1 MSVSKRQNA
10 VRPLIGGLAVAA
22 MATGL
27 AIGTAAAGGET
38 IGYSAP
44 FLSDPFQAIMAD
56 LTTKGAESAGLDL
69 LPVTNAN
76 ADAGKQIT
84 NVRTM
89 LSQGAKGLIVVP
101 VDSDAI
107 IPALN
112 SAAEKNV
119 PVVTIDLGPA
129 GGKVAMI
136 VRADNSRMG
145 EEACKVMGKAVGGKG
160 KVLSLLGDQASIN
173 GRDRTTGF
181 NNCMKAQFPD
191 IEIIEQPT
199 YWKTETATAAAQ
211 TVVGATPDL
220 AGIYMQSDSVML
232 AGVLNVLKSAGKLK
246 AVGEE
251 GHLPLVSIDAT
262 PYALDQI
269 RANMLDAAV
278 SQPLES
284 YVKFGLSYL
293 EDAMAGKTFSTGPT
307 DHDSQIVEF
316 EGNLM
321 DLLPSPVVTA
331 ENVDDAAL
339 WGNQVK

>member
-1 MSVSKRQNA
+1 MKSPGKRNFA
-10 VRPLIGGLAVAA
+10 RPVIGGIIAA
-22 MATGL
+22 AAATSL
-27 AIGTAAAGGET
+27 AIGAASAAGET

-56 LTTKGAESAGLDL
+56 LTTKNSEAAGLDL
-69 LPVTNAN
+69 LPVANAN
-76 ADAGKQIT
+76 ADAGRQIT
-84 NVRTM
+84 DVRNL

-107 IPALN
+107 IPALK
-112 SAAEKNV
+112 SAEEKSV

-145 EEACKVMGKAVGGKG
+145 EEACRVMGKAVGGKG

-181 NNCMKAQFPD
+181 NNCMKAEFPD
-191 IEIIEQPT
+191 VEIIEQPT
-199 YWKTETATAAAQ
+199 YWKTEEATAAAQ

-232 AGVLNVLKSAGKLK
+232 AGVLNVLKTAEKLK

-251 GHLPLVSIDAT
+251 GHIPLVSIDAT

-269 RANMLDAAV
+269 RAKMLDAAV

-284 YVKFGLSYL
+284 YVKFGLAYL
-293 EDAMAGKTFSTGPT
+293 QDAIAGKTFATGPT

-321 DLLPSPVVTA
+321 DLLPSPVVTSA
-331 ENVDDAAL
+331 NVDDPAL
-339 WGNQVK
+339 WGNQIK

>member
-1 MSVSKRQNA
+1 MKSSEKRNLTRA
-10 VRPLIGGLAVAA
+10 LIGGVIAA
-22 MATGL
+22 SAATGL
-27 AIGTAAAGGET
+27 AVGTASAAGET

-56 LTTKGAESAGLDL
+56 LVTKNAETAGLDL

-76 ADAGKQIT
+76 ADAGRQIT
-84 NVRTM
+84 DVRNL
-89 LSQGAKGLIVVP
+89 LSQAAKGLIVVP

-112 SAAEKNV
+112 SAKEKNV

-129 GGKVAMI
+129 GGTVAMI

-181 NNCMKAQFPD
+181 NDCMKAEFPD

-199 YWKTETATAAAQ
+199 YWKTEEATAAAQ

-251 GHLPLVSIDAT
+251 GHIPLVSIDAT

-269 RANMLDAAV
+269 RAKMLDAAV

-284 YVKFGLSYL
+284 YVKYGMAYL
-293 EDAMAGKTFSTGPT
+293 ADAMAGETFAVGPT
-307 DHDSQIVEF
+307 DHDSNIVEF

-321 DLLPSPVVTA
+321 DLLPSPVVTS
-331 ENVDDAAL
+331 ENVDDPAL